1 MMHDADDVTAYTP
14 EVVREA
20 EAVHVD
26 RACREDDPDRLMR
39 KAARGVADAV
49 LEMCPADG
57 ATVRVTALVGGGDN
71 GGDAL
76 YALSYVALSESVGAA
91 VALVISDHPHS
102 RALEAARQAG
112 ARIISASMDEGDLCA
127 DLPPTD
133 IWIDG
138 LCGTGLKGALREPL
152 ARLVDAVNE
161 QAQKTGALVVAVDV
175 PTGVGSADGACPTH
189 AVHATRT
196 VTMGAL
202 KTPLVLPPACY
213 RAGSIDVVDL
223 GLAADLEQADSGGRG
238 LAGDLSQADR
248 AARPDEYTQGE
259 FDARPHA
266 TVRVLTCADARRCMR
281 APGRLDHKYTRG
293 VVSICSGS
301 ETYPGAGVLAVSG
314 AHGVG
319 VGMIRLDSTASV
331 RTLAL
336 MRFPDIV
343 CGTGCAQSVVV
354 GCGIDD
360 ERLSHARDV
369 IIDTLNQHLP
379 TVIDA
384 SALPLVVELSET
396 CDMSSAVLT
405 PHAGEAATLL
415 DALTDRSPS
424 RTDIDSCPA
433 HWAAE
438 LARASGATVVLKG
451 ATTVICAIDEG
462 GLPLLAVNAESCGW
476 TGVAGSGDVLA
487 GVIGA
492 VLATPQCAVDTAARR
507 VGAVGAAVWLHA
519 QAGIQASGARSTRT
533 SPSDTRSDAED
544 VAKLREAKNPSRP
557 IGQDR
562 AHHGVISTFSGG
574 HPIGAADI
582 AAAIS
587 PLVGTVLQRPTAS

>member
-1 MMHDADDVTAYTP
+1 MTAYTP

-49 LEMCPADG
+49 LEMCLADG

-91 VALVISDHPHS
+91 VALVISDHPHP
-102 RALEAARQAG
+102 RALETARQAG
-112 ARIISASMDEGDLCA
+112 ARIIFASMDEGDLCA

-161 QAQKTGALVVAVDV
+161 QVQKTGALVVAVDV

-223 GLAADLEQADSGGRG
+223 GLAADLEQAGKRGRVG
-238 LAGDLSQADR
+238 NLSQADGDAQHGDR
-248 AARPDEYTQGE
+248 THVE
-259 FDARPHA
+259 FDTNPHA
-266 TVRVLTCADARRCMR
+266 SVHVLTSADARRYMR

-301 ETYPGAGVLAVSG
+301 ETYPGAGVLAASG

-343 CGTGCAQSVVV
+343 CGAGCAQSVVV

-360 ERLSHARDV
+360 ERMSHARDV
-369 IIDTLNQHLP
+369 IIDALDQHLP

-415 DALTDRSPS
+415 DALTDRSPT

-492 VLATPQCAVDTAARR
+492 VLANPQCAVDTAACR

-519 QAGIQASGARSTRT
+519 RAGIQASGARSTRT
-533 SPSDTRSDAED
+533 SPSDTRSDAE
-544 VAKLREAKNPSRP
+544 ALAELRDTKNTRRLIS
-557 IGQDR
+557 QEV
-562 AHHGVISTFSGG
+562 AHHSVIHTFAGG

-582 AAAIS
+582 AASIS
-587 PLVGTVLQRPTAS
+587 PLVGTVLQRTTAS